1 MNAHVTRV
9 LIDPK
14 TKLAYGVEFRRDG
27 TMHRVR
33 ATREVILSGGAI
45 NSPQLLMLSGV
56 GPKEHLRSLGIPVIH
71 DLKVRGF
78 REPLFTWLPRDSR
91 SSSR

>member
-1 MNAHVTRV
+1 MNSHVTRV

-14 TKLAYGVEFRRDG
+14 TKVAYGVEFRRDG

-33 ATREVILSGGAI
+33 AGREVILAGGAV

-56 GPKEHLRSLGIPVIH
+56 GPRDHLRAHGIPVIQ
-71 DLKVRGF
+71 DLKVPSPF
-78 REPLFTWLPRDSR
+78 FAIYTPNV
-91 SSSR
+91 